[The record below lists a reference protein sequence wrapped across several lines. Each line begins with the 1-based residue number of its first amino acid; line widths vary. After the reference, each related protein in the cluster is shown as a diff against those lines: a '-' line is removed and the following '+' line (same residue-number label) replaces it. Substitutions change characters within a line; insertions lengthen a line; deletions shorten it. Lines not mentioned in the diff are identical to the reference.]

1 MDGNETII
9 KLGLF
14 ANVVPAWSVILY
26 VILSSIFVL
35 MRQISLYL
43 LTTQVFT
50 VSWGFAFYWERLLS
64 GASSFTTAFPVY
76 MFCGLAIVNL
86 AIVAYFAVNSYDFS
100 VALKSSDRWVMQ
112 ARRLISL
119 TQVAL
124 YRLGGQKVAT

>member
-1 MDGNETII
+1 MDGNETIFT
-9 KLGLF
+9 LGLSV
-14 ANVVPAWSVILY
+14 NVVPAWSVILY
-26 VILSSIFVL
+26 LILSSVFVL
-35 MRQISLYL
+35 MRQIPLYL

-50 VSWGFAFYWERLLS
+50 VSWSFALYWERLLS

-86 AIVAYFAVNSYDFS
+86 AIVAYSAMNSYDFS
-100 VALKSSDRWVMQ
+100 VALRSCDRWVIQ
-112 ARRLISL
+112 ATRLISF

>member
-9 KLGLF
+9 TLGLF

-26 VILSSIFVL
+26 VILSSIFVV

-50 VSWGFAFYWERLLS
+50 VSWGFALYWERLLS

-86 AIVAYFAVNSYDFS
+86 AFVAYSAVNSYDFS
-100 VALKSSDRWVMQ
+100 VALKSCDRWVMQ

>member
-9 KLGLF
+9 TLGLF

-26 VILSSIFVL
+26 VILSSIFVV
-35 MRQISLYL
+35 MRQTSLYL

-50 VSWGFAFYWERLLS
+50 VSWGFALYWERLLS
-64 GASSFTTAFPVY
+64 GASSFTTAFSVY

-86 AIVAYFAVNSYDFS
+86 AFVAYSAVNSYDFS
-100 VALKSSDRWVMQ
+100 VALKSCDRWVMQ

>member
-9 KLGLF
+9 TLGLSV
-14 ANVVPAWSVILY
+14 NVVPAWSVILY
-26 VILSSIFVL
+26 LILSSVFVL
-35 MRQISLYL
+35 MRQIPLYL

-50 VSWGFAFYWERLLS
+50 VSWGFAIYWERLLS

-86 AIVAYFAVNSYDFS
+86 AVVAYSAMNSYDFS
-100 VALKSSDRWVMQ
+100 VALKSCDRWVMQ
-112 ARRLISL
+112 ARRLISFR
-119 TQVAL
+119 QVAL